1 MYFDHHDHHEHHDFH
16 GHHHGHGHGH
26 HGHHGEFGHQH
37 EGGAEQ
43 QGETNSASSVICP
56 CMGVA
61 ESDIQR
67 AVANGARTLED
78 VEDATGADTRCGRC
92 VGAIEACLQRELAAL
107 AS

>member
-16 GHHHGHGHGH
+16 GHHHGYGHGH
-26 HGHHGEFGHQH
+26 HGHHGEFGRQH
-37 EGGAEQ
+37 EDGAEQ
-43 QGETNSASSVICP
+43 QGETNSASAVICP
-56 CMGVA
+56 CMGVT

-78 VEDATGADTRCGRC
+78 VEDATGAGTRCGRC

>member
-1 MYFDHHDHHEHHDFH
+1 
-16 GHHHGHGHGH
+16 
-26 HGHHGEFGHQH
+26 
-37 EGGAEQ
+37 
-43 QGETNSASSVICP
+43 
-56 CMGVA
+56 MGVA

-78 VEDATGADTRCGRC
+78 VEDATGAGTRCGRC